1 MRILEL
7 SLPKYI
13 SLKYDSQWS
22 LDSLVSLM
30 FSVPLSSST
39 AAFQV
44 SRIIYQW
51 LIFVETL
58 NQMEGRL
65 KFLISSIAVSNPG

>member
-13 SLKYDSQWS
+13 SLKFDGQWS
-22 LDSLVSLM
+22 LDSLASLI

-39 AAFQV
+39 VAFQV

-51 LIFVETL
+51 LIFVETF